1 MGGTWTI
8 WIRRVFRLLLVV
20 LTLSAAGCATTH
32 EFVRDLLSVIRDA
45 KKVIAP

>member
-1 MGGTWTI
+1 MG
-8 WIRRVFRLLLVV
+8 IRRVFSLLLVV

-32 EFVRDLLSVIRDA
+32 EFVRDLLSLIRDA